1 MSDTPFHVTVADGLA
16 LVTIVGSGKGN
27 ALGGSFWDDL
37 RDFMEQARHRDHI
50 RAIALTGEGRT
61 FSVGMDLRWYVV
73 RLRRAQRARDRSFMD
88 ADVRLLQQA
97 VTAVADC
104 PKPVVALIDGECTG
118 AALELVSACDIRY
131 ATRQARFALPE
142 AELGV
147 VADLG
152 GLQRLPLLVNQGHLR
167 ELAFTGRTID
177 AERANRIGLVND
189 VFADPA
195 ALHHAARQ
203 LTDDLRRHPA
213 HVMEGIKRTLDTV
226 HQDGVRQGLDH
237 SARWNSTHTGPDG
250 LGQAMS
256 ARLRS
261 PAVPADSGRPAPE
274 GARAMSPHV

>member
-1 MSDTPFHVTVADGLA
+1 MTDAPFQVTVADGLA
-16 LVTIVGSGKGN
+16 LVTIAGSGKGN
-27 ALGGSFWDDL
+27 ALGGSFWDEL
-37 RDFMEQARHRDHI
+37 RDFMENARHRDDI
-50 RAIALTGEGRT
+50 RAIALTGEGGT

-73 RLRRAQRARDRSFMD
+73 RLRRAQRSRNPSFMD
-88 ADVRLLQQA
+88 DDVRLLQQA

-131 ATRQARFALPE
+131 ATRHAHFALPE

-152 GLQRLPLLVNQGHLR
+152 GLQRLPLLINQGHLR

-177 AERANRIGLVND
+177 SRRASQIGLVND
-189 VFADPA
+189 VFADPS
-195 ALHHAARQ
+195 ALHQAARQ

-213 HVMEGIKRTLDTV
+213 HVLEGIKRTLDIV
-226 HQDGVRQGLDH
+226 HQDGIRRGLDH
-237 SARWNSTHTGPDG
+237 SARWNSIRTGPEG

-256 ARLRS
+256 ARLRC
-261 PAVPADSGRPAPE
+261 PAPPDDTV
-274 GARAMSPHV
+274 RHRSTISS